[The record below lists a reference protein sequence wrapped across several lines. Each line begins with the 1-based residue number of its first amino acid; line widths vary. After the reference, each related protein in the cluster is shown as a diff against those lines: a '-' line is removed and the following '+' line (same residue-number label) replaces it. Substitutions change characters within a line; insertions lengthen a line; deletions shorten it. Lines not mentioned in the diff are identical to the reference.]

1 MIRGPLPVLEQL
13 MEMMTIGAFA
23 DRTRLSPKALR
34 LYDQLGLLPPAHV
47 DPVTGYRYYGEDQLE
62 SARLVGLLR
71 RLDMPLAV
79 ITDIMAR
86 PPNKAAEAVGEYW
99 AGIESLTAERRALV
113 SYIQASL
120 TGADM
125 PDYEIQVRDIPE
137 RKLLTISRHLHSN
150 ETDAFFDDAF
160 ARLRAAAPGLE
171 GIAGAPF
178 LVFYGEISEDS
189 DGPLELCRPVAAEPD
204 TGSAEAMSDIQ
215 LRVEPAHE
223 ELFIRLAAKDMGWPA
238 ILPAV
243 NALEAWAT
251 DKRRRP
257 SGALR
262 QVLIADQRTAGPTT
276 PVCDLTIP
284 LA

>member
-1 MIRGPLPVLEQL
+1 MEWL

-34 LYDQLGLLPPAHV
+34 LYDQLGLLPPAQV
-47 DPVTGYRYYGEDQLE
+47 DPATGYRYYSEDQLE

-71 RLDMPLAV
+71 RLDMPLPV
-79 ITDIMAR
+79 ITDILGR
-86 PPNKAAEAVGEYW
+86 PSNMAAEAVGDYW
-99 AGIESLTAERRALV
+99 ASIESLTAERRALV

-125 PDYEIQVRDIPE
+125 PDYEIQVRNIPE

-150 ETDAFFDDAF
+150 ETDDFFDDAF

-178 LVFYGEISEDS
+178 LVFYGETSEDS
-189 DGPLELCRPVAAEPD
+189 DGPLELCRPVAHEPD
-204 TGSAEAMSDIQ
+204 AGSAGETSDIQ

-223 ELFIRLAAKDMGWPA
+223 ELFIRLPAKDMGWPA
-238 ILPAV
+238 MLPAV
-243 NALEAWAT
+243 NALETWVT
-251 DKRRRP
+251 EKSRRP

-262 QVLIADQRTAGPTT
+262 QVLIADQRTAGPAT

>member
-1 MIRGPLPVLEQL
+1 
-13 MEMMTIGAFA
+13 MELMTIGAFA

-34 LYDQLGLLPPAHV
+34 LYDQLGLLSPAQV
-47 DPVTGYRYYGEDQLE
+47 DPATGYRYYSEDQVE
-62 SARLVGLLR
+62 NARLVGLLR
-71 RLDMPLAV
+71 RLDMPLVV
-79 ITDIMAR
+79 ITDILGR
-86 PPNKAAEAVGEYW
+86 PSQKAAEAVGEYW

-113 SYIQASL
+113 SYIQATL
-120 TGADM
+120 TGGDM
-125 PDYEIQVRDIPE
+125 PEYEIQVRDIPE

-150 ETDAFFDDAF
+150 ETDAFFDEAF
-160 ARLRAAAPGLE
+160 ARLRSAAPGLE

-189 DGPLELCRPVAAEPD
+189 DGPLELCRPVATEPD
-204 TGSAEAMSDIQ
+204 TGSAEATSDIQ

-223 ELFIRLAAKDMGWPA
+223 ELFIRLRAKDMGWPA
-238 ILPAV
+238 LLPAV
-243 NALEAWAT
+243 NALEAWVT

-262 QVLIADQRTAGPTT
+262 QVLIADQRTAAPATL
-276 PVCDLTIP
+276 VCDLTIP